1 MKRTILVSFASAT
14 VMFLA
19 MGGAAFAA
27 HHSAGHAVA
36 PAAAAHPHPMAI
48 AGRIVAVRRLSQVI
62 SVQTPTGEIREVKV
76 PNTAAIS
83 GHGVNRFSSVR
94 AGQSVHV
101 MAVRNESQ
109 GLVAHSVSVP

>member
-1 MKRTILVSFASAT
+1 MKRAMVSIVSTALLV
-14 VMFLA
+14 A
-19 MGGAAFAA
+19 MAEGPALAA
-27 HHSAGHAVA
+27 HHGQIHMTST
-36 PAAAAHPHPMAI
+36 AAATRARPTAI

-62 SVQTPTGEIREVKV
+62 SVQTAAGEVREVKV

-83 GHGVNRFSSVR
+83 GHGVSRFSSVH